1 MEPQNRAGPRL
12 YERWLSPLIYLSSN
26 WLSLAGVVMVT
37 AAAVSWLF
45 LLPTLV
51 RGSTQN
57 PYLGIAGFLILP
69 GVFVFGL
76 VLIPAGI
83 AVRRASL
90 RRQGLEGRPVMTLGS
105 PEMRRLLGF
114 IAATTLANVVIAG
127 QWGYSAVNYMEGV
140 SFCGQACHTV
150 MKPEFTAYQ
159 TANHSN
165 VECIKCH
172 AGPGASGFVRAKL
185 AGVNQLVKLALNT
198 YPRPVPTPVHN
209 LRPASET
216 CENCHSPRRRGED
229 RLRVITKYGDDE
241 KNTPSRTVLMVRVS
255 AIHRA
260 HFGDGVSI
268 RFASDERR
276 LNIPWIERRTPAGAA
291 VFTSPGTK
299 AEISSA
305 PLRTMDCVDCH
316 NRPAH
321 TFESAER
328 AVDRAMADGSISPSL
343 PFAKKQGVEVLKKE
357 YASRDAAAAAI
368 PAAFAQYYHQAY
380 PAVAAGNK
388 AEIERAGERLAA
400 IHGRNVFPEMK
411 VTWGTYPNDLGHTDF
426 DGCFRC
432 HDDQHASSGGTKIT
446 QDCGACH
453 NLVAVEEAAPKI
465 LGDLGLVES
474 K

>member
-1 MEPQNRAGPRL
+1 MEPQKSAGPRF

-45 LLPTLV
+45 LLPILV
-51 RGSTQN
+51 RGSTEN
-57 PYLGIAGFLILP
+57 PYLGIAGFLLLP

-76 VLIPAGI
+76 VLIPVGI
-83 AVRRASL
+83 AFRGASL
-90 RRQGLEGRPVMTLGS
+90 RRQGQEGPPVMTLGS

-150 MKPEFTAYQ
+150 MQPEFTAYQ
-159 TANHSN
+159 TANHSS
-165 VECIKCH
+165 VECLKCH

-198 YPRPVPTPVHN
+198 YPRPVPAPVHN

-216 CENCHSPRRRGED
+216 CENCHSPRQRGED

-241 KNTPSRTVLMVRVS
+241 KNTPSRTVLMVRVG

-260 HFGDGVSI
+260 HFGEGVSI

-276 LNIPWIERRTPAGAA
+276 LNISWIERRTPAGAV

-299 AEISSA
+299 AETSA

-328 AVDRAMADGSISPSL
+328 AVDRAMADSSISPSL
-343 PFAKKQGVEVLKKE
+343 PFAKKQGVELLKKE
-357 YASRDAAAAAI
+357 YASRDTAATAI
-368 PAAFAQYYHQAY
+368 PAAFAQYYQRSY
-380 PAVAAGNK
+380 PAVTAGNK
-388 AEIERAGERLAA
+388 AEIERAGGQLAA
-400 IHGRNVFPEMK
+400 IYGRNVFPEMK

-432 HDDQHASSGGTKIT
+432 HDDQHASSGGNKIT

-453 NLVAVEEAAPKI
+453 NLLAVEEASPKI
-465 LGDLGLVES
+465 LGDLGLVEG